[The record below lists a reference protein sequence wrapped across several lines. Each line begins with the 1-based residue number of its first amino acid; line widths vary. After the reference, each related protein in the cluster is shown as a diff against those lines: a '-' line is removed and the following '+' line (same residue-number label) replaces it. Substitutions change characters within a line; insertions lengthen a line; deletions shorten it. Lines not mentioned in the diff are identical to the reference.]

1 MSGLRPVLNFDMH
14 TWILKSFASQRKG
27 LFRCASGFLETY
39 RVQETKCDGTIDL
52 YNGTDMLE
60 ENKDR
65 MYSMTHP
72 NGSTYETCINWN
84 QYYTECRAGPEN
96 PFKGAISF
104 DNIGYAWI
112 AIFQDRFWIWRS
124 RDSARRFSQSAPWNR
139 NSKLEKLISLEG
151 WVDIM
156 YYVMDAHSFFSFIY
170 FILLI
175 VIGSFFMINLCLVVI
190 ATQFSETKQREQRL
204 MEEARLK
211 FMSNDSTLASYQ
223 DCFQNHI
230 SAYAFEPSQAL

>member
-1 MSGLRPVLNFDMH
+1 MILMSALLNLRPIYLYLIWTLY
-14 TWILKSFASQRKG
+14 TWSASLTKG

-112 AIFQDRFWIWRS
+112 AIFQDRFKITFFSDELSKRC
-124 RDSARRFSQSAPWNR
+124 RRGGAREREWN
-139 NSKLEKLISLEG
+139 NSKTLKRWYHLKGGLILCTMWWMLILSFHSYTLFSWLSL
-151 WVDIM
+151 V
-156 YYVMDAHSFFSFIY
+156 HSSWSICAWLLSQHNLAKQSNENSDWWKKRDWNSCQM
-170 FILLI
+170 IQHSLLI
-175 VIGSFFMINLCLVVI
+175 RIVFKMFTI
-190 ATQFSETKQREQRL
+190 
-204 MEEARLK
+204 
-211 FMSNDSTLASYQ
+211 
-223 DCFQNHI
+223 
-230 SAYAFEPSQAL
+230 

>member
-1 MSGLRPVLNFDMH
+1 MKIRRLTPTFELMISLRIFIGTLGNGFYTTHLNLEMK
-14 TWILKSFASQRKG
+14 ISLAMKKG

-112 AIFQDRFWIWRS
+112 AIFQD
-124 RDSARRFSQSAPWNR
+124 
-139 NSKLEKLISLEG
+139 
-151 WVDIM
+151 
-156 YYVMDAHSFFSFIY
+156 
-170 FILLI
+170 
-175 VIGSFFMINLCLVVI
+175 
-190 ATQFSETKQREQRL
+190 
-204 MEEARLK
+204 
-211 FMSNDSTLASYQ
+211 
-223 DCFQNHI
+223 CF
-230 SAYAFEPSQAL
+230 

>member
-1 MSGLRPVLNFDMH
+1 M
-14 TWILKSFASQRKG
+14 
-27 LFRCASGFLETY
+27 ETY

-112 AIFQDRFWIWRS
+112 AIFQDRFLLKWAI
-124 RDSARRFSQSAPWNR
+124 
-139 NSKLEKLISLEG
+139 KLILAWWRHRCCAAFPVVPLFTWWCSSRGSALEVTSPG
-151 WVDIM
+151 TTARELRLHQCIP
-156 YYVMDAHSFFSFIY
+156 I
-170 FILLI
+170 
-175 VIGSFFMINLCLVVI
+175 IG
-190 ATQFSETKQREQRL
+190 T
-204 MEEARLK
+204 
-211 FMSNDSTLASYQ
+211 
-223 DCFQNHI
+223 
-230 SAYAFEPSQAL
+230 

>member
-1 MSGLRPVLNFDMH
+1 M
-14 TWILKSFASQRKG
+14 
-27 LFRCASGFLETY
+27 ETY

-112 AIFQDRFWIWRS
+112 AIFQDRFKITFFPMS
-124 RDSARRFSQSAPWNR
+124 FQKDVGVVA
-139 NSKLEKLISLEG
+139 LESGSEI
-151 WVDIM
+151 
-156 YYVMDAHSFFSFIY
+156 
-170 FILLI
+170 I
-175 VIGSFFMINLCLVVI
+175 V
-190 ATQFSETKQREQRL
+190 KR
-204 MEEARLK
+204 
-211 FMSNDSTLASYQ
+211 
-223 DCFQNHI
+223 
-230 SAYAFEPSQAL
+230 

>member
-1 MSGLRPVLNFDMH
+1 M
-14 TWILKSFASQRKG
+14 
-27 LFRCASGFLETY
+27 ETY

-112 AIFQDRFWIWRS
+112 AIFQDRF
-124 RDSARRFSQSAPWNR
+124 
-139 NSKLEKLISLEG
+139 
-151 WVDIM
+151 
-156 YYVMDAHSFFSFIY
+156 
-170 FILLI
+170 LLKWAI
-175 VIGSFFMINLCLVVI
+175 
-190 ATQFSETKQREQRL
+190 
-204 MEEARLK
+204 
-211 FMSNDSTLASYQ
+211 
-223 DCFQNHI
+223 QN
-230 SAYAFEPSQAL
+230 

>member
-1 MSGLRPVLNFDMH
+1 MRRLTPRFELMISLRIFIGISGRGSYTTYLNLEMK
-14 TWILKSFASQRKG
+14 ILLAMKKG

-112 AIFQDRFWIWRS
+112 AIFQD
-124 RDSARRFSQSAPWNR
+124 
-139 NSKLEKLISLEG
+139 
-151 WVDIM
+151 
-156 YYVMDAHSFFSFIY
+156 
-170 FILLI
+170 
-175 VIGSFFMINLCLVVI
+175 
-190 ATQFSETKQREQRL
+190 
-204 MEEARLK
+204 
-211 FMSNDSTLASYQ
+211 
-223 DCFQNHI
+223 CF
-230 SAYAFEPSQAL
+230 